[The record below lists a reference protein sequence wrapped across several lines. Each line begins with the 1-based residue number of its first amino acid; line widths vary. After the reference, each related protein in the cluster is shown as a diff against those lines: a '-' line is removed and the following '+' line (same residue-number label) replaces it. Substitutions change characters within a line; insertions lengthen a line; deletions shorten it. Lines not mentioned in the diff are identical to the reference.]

1 MFDNSKWIW
10 AVEKPEADEYAE
22 FRTDFEYSDGM
33 KLYISADSNYAV
45 FINGKLTGFGQYA
58 DFEHWKIADEI
69 DISAACSKDINKLT
83 IVVWYY
89 GVDTTSVYKKG
100 KAGVIFELCDKDG
113 NVVVSS
119 GKDTESR
126 ISKTYKSHYNKVIT
140 GQLGCS
146 FLYDS
151 TKEDDRITEEADGF
165 GESVEVEK
173 PMPIM
178 LRPIKKL
185 ELKDPEPF
193 EIIKNDED
201 TRILIDMKKEVCG
214 FIDIDVE
221 SECEQTLLI
230 AYGEHIAD
238 GCVRRLVG
246 GRDFSVEIK
255 VKSGR
260 TVYMNPFRRLSARYL
275 EVYAEKPI
283 KIKTVTVRPTDYP
296 VSEKPFKTGNEL
308 WDKIYEICVNT
319 LKLCMHE
326 HYEDCPWREQALYAM
341 DSRNQMLCGYYAFGE
356 YDFARSSL
364 QLMSKDTRKDDLLP
378 ITTPCG
384 VDLTIPSFSMHYFT
398 EVREY
403 YEYSKDLTLL
413 EEVWGKLS
421 SVFEAFVSNMKDGFC
436 RTFAGNG
443 YWNFYEWSAHLSGNG
458 FSDTERIP
466 DLVCNCLFVIM
477 AENMAKIAEYLGKP
491 NERYSDIAATVR
503 ENINKMFYDRE
514 KGVYIMR
521 TDGPHITEL
530 GNSLAILCGATDKE
544 KAENIAAKLADKDSG
559 LVGISLSMAC
569 FKYDALLKADREK
582 YKDYVLGT
590 IEEIYKK
597 MLDEGSTTV
606 WETTVGQSDFGN
618 AGSLCHGWSAMP
630 VYYYHTLL
638 GEE

>member
-22 FRTDFEYSDGM
+22 FRSEFEYSDGM

-45 FINGKLTGFGQYA
+45 YVNGKLVGFGQYG

-69 DISAACSKDINKLT
+69 DISAACSKGINELA

-100 KAGVIFELCDKDG
+100 KAGVIFELCNKDG
-113 NVVVSS
+113 KTVISS
-119 GKDTESR
+119 NKETESR
-126 ISKTYKSHYNKVIT
+126 ISKAYKNHYGKVIT

-146 FLYDS
+146 FLYDK
-151 TKEDDRITEEADGF
+151 TNEDSWMTGSGDGF
-165 GESVEVEK
+165 SASFEVEK

-214 FIDIDVE
+214 FIDIDIE
-221 SECEQTLLI
+221 SKCEQTVLI

-275 EVYAEKPI
+275 EVFAEKPI
-283 KIKTVTVRPTDYP
+283 KINKTTVRPTDYP
-296 VSEKPFKTGNEL
+296 VNEKPFKTGNEL

-364 QLMSKDTRKDDLLP
+364 QLMSKDTRKDNLLP

-384 VDLTIPSFSMHYFT
+384 IDLTIPSFSMHYFT

-403 YEYSKDLTLL
+403 YEYSKDITLL
-413 EEVWGKLS
+413 EEVWDKLV
-421 SVFEAFVSNMKDGFC
+421 SVFETFVSNMENGLC

-458 FSDTERIP
+458 FSDSERIP

-477 AENMAKIAEYLGKP
+477 AQNMAKIAEYLGKP
-491 NERYSDIAATVR
+491 NERYLDLAKTVC
-503 ENINKMFYDRE
+503 ENVNKTFYDE
-514 KGVYIMR
+514 ELEAYVLR
-521 TDGPHITEL
+521 TEERYLTEL
-530 GNSLAILCGATDKE
+530 GNSLAILCGAANKE
-544 KAENIAAKLADKDSG
+544 KAEKIAKKLADKNSG
-559 LVGISLSMAC
+559 YIGISLSMAC
-569 FKYDALLKADREK
+569 FKYDALLKTDREK
-582 YKDYVLGT
+582 YKDCVLLT

-597 MLDEGSTTV
+597 MLDEDSTTV
-606 WETTVGQSDFGN
+606 WETTIGQSDFGN

-638 GEE
+638 DNE